1 MSPSWW
7 WLEEEHDKNI
17 LPCQRSEVA
26 RFLEIRCMATE
37 MSRRQRSFISHIL
50 HGTGIFYISHIY
62 IWDTFM
68 VHMGKYSHTWI
79 LCFFLAKFFV
89 NTMEVNGQMSNE
101 ETRWLFLVYT
111 KGILSYP
118 NMIIQ
123 DKIIYIDIQSKKSP
137 TGPTEWTPQPEYLIA
152 LATYLKVRWEG
163 PIQFLMDTRF
173 E

>member
-1 MSPSWW
+1 MDP
-7 WLEEEHDKNI
+7 
-17 LPCQRSEVA
+17 
-26 RFLEIRCMATE
+26 M
-37 MSRRQRSFISHIL
+37 
-50 HGTGIFYISHIY
+50 
-62 IWDTFM
+62 
-68 VHMGKYSHTWI
+68 
-79 LCFFLAKFFV
+79 FFLAKFFV

-152 LATYLKVRWEG
+152 LATYLGVRWEG